1 MAGNNFNL
9 ENTFVQLLRYR
20 CDVIDSLSVKL
31 LNSTIIRML
40 IFLVF
45 QVVTVLIMIKMTDI
59 VYTTTVLVLDIVIVL
74 SNIILLVLAYGLLKS
89 PEKALLN
96 DIIYNDYYRTHKVN
110 NEIVMDNVSSADN
123 LIGSITMMINIDR
136 YLIVLDI
143 VFSFVLIICWL
154 ITNNVR

>member
-31 LNSTIIRML
+31 LNSTIIRMT

-45 QVVTVLIMIKMTDI
+45 QVVTTLIIFKMDSV
-59 VYTTTVLVLDIVIVL
+59 VYTTFILVLDIVIAICNVM
-74 SNIILLVLAYGLLKS
+74 LLVLSYGLLKS

-96 DIIYNDYYRTHKVN
+96 EIIHNDYYRTHKVN
-110 NEIVMDNVSSADN
+110 NEIIMDNVSSADN
-123 LIGSITMMINIDR
+123 LIGSITTMMKIDR
-136 YLIVLDI
+136 SMIVVHI
-143 VFSFVLIICWL
+143 IFSFVMIICWL
-154 ITNNVR
+154 IINNVR